1 MRGRPAALV
10 LLVCACGDNAGERTV
25 AALRAGDW
33 RGAETRAKEL
43 APPLRDFV
51 RGNVA
56 FAHCLMAER
65 QASSPAAEPF
75 AWDVAISYGRRAR
88 DFWKHAAMS
97 RDDWPE
103 ARRNVERALLKL
115 DALARKKKEAERR
128 RQSNPKPKPK
138 PTPRR
143 KPLGRDETQEPK
155 DQPQLKELTPE
166 QVLRLLDKLAEKEKE
181 KVALRRSHRKVRMA
195 EVERDW

>member
-1 MRGRPAALV
+1 MRGRPAALIF
-10 LLVCACGDNAGERTV
+10 LLCACGRDAGDRAI

-33 RGAETRAKEL
+33 RDAETWAAEL

-75 AWDVAISYGRRAR
+75 AWDVAISYGERAR
-88 DFWKHAAMS
+88 DFWQHAAMS

-103 ARRNVERALLKL
+103 ARRNVERALLRL
-115 DALARKKKEAERR
+115 EELAQKKKEAERR
-128 RQSNPKPKPK
+128 RQSNKKPQPKPKPRVD
-138 PTPRR
+138 PQ
-143 KPLGRDETQEPK
+143 GGNDTQEP
-155 DQPQLKELTPE
+155 QEEPQLNELTPE
-166 QVLRLLDKLAEKEKE
+166 QVLRLLDRLAEKEKE
-181 KVALRRSHRKVRMA
+181 KLALRRSHRKVRMA
-195 EVERDW
+195 GVERDW

>member
-10 LLVCACGDNAGERTV
+10 LLLCACGQDAGDRAV

-33 RGAETRAKEL
+33 RGAEAWAKQL
-43 APPLRDFV
+43 APAQRDFV

-56 FAHCLMAER
+56 FAHCEMAER

-75 AWDVAISYGRRAR
+75 AWDVAISYGQRAR

-97 RDDWPE
+97 RNDWPE

-115 DALARKKKEAERR
+115 DELAQKKKQAEQR

-138 PTPRR
+138 P
-143 KPLGRDETQEPK
+143 KPQGDPQGKEETQQPK
-155 DQPQLKELTPE
+155 DQPQLRELTAE
-166 QVLRLLDKLAEKEKE
+166 QVLRLLDKLAVKEKE
-181 KVALRRSHRKVRMA
+181 KIALRRSHRKVRMA

>member
-1 MRGRPAALV
+1 MRGRSAPLI
-10 LLVCACGDNAGERTV
+10 LFLCACGDSAGDRAA

-33 RGAETRAKEL
+33 RDAERWAKEL
-43 APPLRDFV
+43 APPVRDFV

-56 FAHCLMAER
+56 FAHCEMAER
-65 QASSPAAEPF
+65 QASSAAAEPF

-97 RDDWPE
+97 RPDWPE

-115 DALARKKKEAERR
+115 DELAQKKKEAERKR
-128 RQSNPKPKPK
+128 EPDRKPQPKPIPK
-138 PTPRR
+138 AGKEDTRP
-143 KPLGRDETQEPK
+143 PK
-155 DQPQLKELTPE
+155 DEPRIEELTPE
-166 QVLRLLDKLAEKEKE
+166 QVLRLLDKLAKKEKE

>member
-10 LLVCACGDNAGERTV
+10 LLVCACGDNAGERAV

-56 FAHCLMAER
+56 FAHCEMAER

-75 AWDVAISYGRRAR
+75 AWDVAIRYGERAR

-97 RDDWPE
+97 RPDWPE

-115 DALARKKKEAERR
+115 DELAQKKKETERR
-128 RQSNPKPKPK
+128 RQSDKKPQPKPKPQGDPQGK
-138 PTPRR
+138 
-143 KPLGRDETQEPK
+143 DETQQPK
-155 DQPQLKELTPE
+155 DQPQLQELTPE

-181 KVALRRSHRKVRMA
+181 KVALRRSHRKVRTS
-195 EVERDW
+195 